1 MNVKIKFCDNERDYD
16 TLSSQGCFDSAQ
28 IHDSAQI
35 SDGTKLAILDNK
47 EVDMRN
53 MIEQAQR
60 EMDENFIKV
69 REKQKQNKFLTGVV
83 EDYIKYYKYI
93 KKQKV
98 DQEKGLRIISEYID
112 SISQDTEISKGLLEQ
127 SKEDQKDILA
137 KMKQIK
143 REVDKITNM
152 VGKF

>member
-1 MNVKIKFCDNERDYD
+1 MNVKIKICDNERYDD
-16 TLSSQGCFDSAQ
+16 TLSSPGCSDSAQ
-28 IHDSAQI
+28 IPDSAQV
-35 SDGTKLAILDNK
+35 SDGTKLAILDSK
-47 EVDMRN
+47 EAEMRN
-53 MIEQAQR
+53 MLEQAQH

-112 SISQDTEISKGLLEQ
+112 SISQDTEISKSLLEQ

-137 KMKQIK
+137 KMTQIK
-143 REVDKITNM
+143 REVDKITKM
-152 VGKF
+152 VG

>member
-1 MNVKIKFCDNERDYD
+1 MNIRVKIIENESYFEP
-16 TLSSQGCFDSAQ
+16 SSRIA
-28 IHDSAQI
+28 
-35 SDGTKLAILDNK
+35 DGTQIAILDNK
-47 EVDMRN
+47 EANIRN
-53 MIEQAQR
+53 AIAEKKR

-127 SKEDQKDILA
+127 SKEDQKSILA

-143 REVDKITNM
+143 HEVDKITNM
-152 VGKF
+152 VG